1 MQLNIEHITDS
12 KELITCVKKAANY
25 YKLPE
30 LLLFSI
36 LKKEGGELGK
46 ATKNNNGSED
56 LGPFQINTIN
66 LEQLAKFG
74 YSYQL
79 VKNNACANAYSSAWI
94 FSNNL
99 RKFKDLY
106 LATAT
111 YNIGPYASRPEQWMR
126 GYAYANDV
134 FDTWRKLHKT
144 YSKP

>member
-1 MQLNIEHITDS
+1 MQLYIEQITDS
-12 KELITCVKKAANY
+12 KELVTCVKKAANH

-36 LKKEGGELGK
+36 LKKENGKLGK
-46 ATKNNNGSED
+46 ATKNKNGSED

-66 LEQLAKFG
+66 LPQLTKFG

-79 VKNNACANAYSSAWI
+79 IKHDACANAYSGAWI
-94 FSNNL
+94 FANNL
-99 RKFKDLY
+99 KRFRDFY

-111 YNIGPYASRPEQWMR
+111 YNIGPYANRPEQWMR

-134 FDTWRKLHKT
+134 FATWRKLHKT
-144 YSKP
+144 YSKQ